1 MNNPGKQV
9 LEGIRILDL
18 SVMTAGP
25 VGTMLLADL
34 GADVIKVEEPSH
46 GDLSRGLG
54 NLFLN
59 GESVQFL
66 SQNRNK
72 RSIRIDLKRPEGVAL
87 FLRLAKDADVIVE
100 NFRPG
105 TVKKLG
111 IDYEAVKAVNP
122 GIIYASGSAFGQDGP
137 YAMWPANDPIVQ
149 ALSGLMEMTGE
160 PDGPPVRIGAPLPDF
175 GTATLMAFGITAAL
189 LHRFRTGEGQQLDAS
204 LLSASIFSTIPRD
217 GETLVSGKSPE
228 RLGSG
233 HPTMVP
239 YRNFVGSDGQFFFAA
254 CFTGKFWANLCNTIG
269 RPDLLTDPRFKSN
282 TDRTQNRVELD
293 DILSGIFAQRPTH
306 EWVAILSAA
315 DVPAAK
321 VQTYLEALTE
331 DPQVMHNKTL
341 VEIQHPVAG
350 PIKTLAHPVNFSKTP
365 AIYRKPPPVLGE
377 HSRDVLADFG
387 FSEVEIAVFLASGVV
402 SASRLENKT

>member
-1 MNNPGKQV
+1 MSNTGKQI

-34 GADVIKVEEPSH
+34 GADVIKIEEPGH

-54 NLFLN
+54 NLFMN
-59 GESVQFL
+59 GESVQFM

-72 RSIRIDLKRPEGVAL
+72 RSIRIDLKQPEGVAL

-111 IDYEAVKAVNP
+111 IDYDVVKEINP

-149 ALSGLMEMTGE
+149 AVAGLMEMTGE

-175 GTATLMAFGITAAL
+175 GTASMMAFGVTAAL
-189 LHRFRTGEGQQLDAS
+189 LHRFRTGEGQQLNVS
-204 LLSASIFSTIPRD
+204 LLSSSIFSTIPRD

-228 RLGSG
+228 RFGSG

-239 YRNFVGSDGQFFFAA
+239 YRNYQGSDGQYFFAA
-254 CFTGKFWANLCNTIG
+254 CFTVKFWANLCNTIG
-269 RPDLLTDPRFKSN
+269 RPDLLTDPRFKTN
-282 TDRTQNRVELD
+282 TERTQNREALD
-293 DILSGIFAQRPTH
+293 TILSDIFATRPAS

-321 VQTYLEALTE
+321 VQTYLEALTA
-331 DPQVMHNKTL
+331 DPQVKHNKTL
-341 VEIQHPVAG
+341 VPMQHPVAG
-350 PIKTLAHPVNFSKTP
+350 DIQTLANPVNFSKTP
-365 AIYRKPPPVLGE
+365 ATYRKPPPVLGE

-387 FSEVEIAVFLASGVV
+387 FSVAEIAALQASGVV
-402 SASRLENKT
+402 SGSRLEK